1 MSEPKIK
8 WVFSLYL
15 KKTALMGREGVMVI
29 EGSLRADRDLLPI
42 AKGSR
47 KGLLCL
53 KTGLA
58 GILR

>member
-1 MSEPKIK
+1 
-8 WVFSLYL
+8 
-15 KKTALMGREGVMVI
+15 MGREGVMVI
-29 EGSLRADRDLLPI
+29 EGCLRADRDLLPI

-58 GILR
+58 GILRGGG